1 MTPSSGPPLVT
12 RALILVCL
20 TLLFGAMVP
29 NLFVLAPRFL
39 HQRGYDERDVG
50 AIMGAYNIASLVGM
64 PAIAWL
70 VARLGY
76 ARTLA
81 AGCLVAAA
89 GAIAFDAG
97 ETLPAFAVAR
107 GLMGLGFTA
116 VLVGG
121 AAYAAEIA
129 PPGRLG
135 ETLGVAGVLTL
146 SAQALGPV
154 LGRGVLALA
163 SWPWVFRTGIAC
175 GAIGA
180 AVALTLPAVPARAR
194 DEGDATGGAWLA
206 LGATALAGL
215 GFGALWTFLADYA
228 PRAGVDEP
236 TTFFVPY
243 TIAAVGTRLGLGGLS
258 DRVGRHRAA
267 IPALGG
273 HVLALIVV
281 AELAHPWQLALAGLG
296 YGLCHGIYYP
306 TLQALVVERAGG
318 HPGRAI
324 TVSTFAFG
332 LGAVA
337 AAYGLGP
344 IARAH
349 GYPLIYALAAAAGA
363 LAALAL
369 VLDRALQPAPR

>member
-1 MTPSSGPPLVT
+1 MSTRAEPPLVT
-12 RALILVCL
+12 RALVLVCL

-39 HQRGYDERDVG
+39 HQRGHDERDIG
-50 AIMGAYNIASLVGM
+50 AIMGAYNVASLIGM

-81 AGCLVAAA
+81 AGCVVAAC
-89 GAIAFDAG
+89 GALVFERGDAM
-97 ETLPAFAVAR
+97 LAFAIAR

-154 LGRGVLALA
+154 VGRAVLAAA
-163 SWPWVFRTGIAC
+163 SWPWVFRTGIVC

-180 AVALTLPAVPARAR
+180 LVALTLPPVPARDRAA
-194 DEGDATGGAWLA
+194 GGPLGGAGLV

-215 GFGALWTFLADYA
+215 GFGTIWNFLADYA

-243 TIAAVGTRLGLGGLS
+243 TLAAVGTRLGLGSLS
-258 DRVGRHRAA
+258 DRLGRHRAA
-267 IPALGG
+267 IPALCG
-273 HVLALIVV
+273 HVVALVV
-281 AELAHPWQLALAGLG
+281 IAELGAPWQLALAGLG

-306 TLQALVVERAGG
+306 TLQAMVVERAGG

-324 TVSTFAFG
+324 TASTFAFG
-332 LGAVA
+332 LGSVA

-344 IARAH
+344 VARGH
-349 GYPLIYALAAAAGA
+349 GYPLIYGIAAAAGA
-363 LAALAL
+363 VAAVAIA
-369 VLDRALQPAPR
+369 LDRPRPG